1 MCMKLNAFLF
11 FATILICN
19 SLYSQENNREK
30 IYFTSDSLS
39 FIHLL
44 PNQKFGFT
52 SYKGDSPL
60 IYWNKKKGK
69 RVFCGPSFVVNEFGS
84 GKYSIV
90 DNKIQLDFIKPKHSI
105 DSISIN
111 ETKNITDSIKVK
123 ITFKSYVN
131 SKNNDGIGI
140 GSTIKSKDSLINI
153 NTMFDSFTSFTVKK
167 NKLPLKLIINAKYNL
182 EIVSELNQDITLFVN
197 GFKKFTTDN
206 IENKEFEIN
215 TLTEQKN
222 K

>member
-1 MCMKLNAFLF
+1 MKFK
-11 FATILICN
+11 TILLLTILLISKNFYC
-19 SLYSQENNREK
+19 QENDRDK

-44 PNQKFGFT
+44 PNQKFGYT

-69 RVFCGPSFVVNEFGS
+69 RVFCGPSFIINEFGS

-90 DNKIQLDFIKPKHSI
+90 KNKMQLNFIKPRHSI

-111 ETKNITDSIKVK
+111 KTKNITDSIRIK

-153 NTMFDSFTSFTVKK
+153 NTMFESFASFTVKK
-167 NKLPLKLIINAKYNL
+167 NKLPLKLIINEKYNL
-182 EIVSELNQDITLFVN
+182 EIESEKNQDITLFVN
-197 GFKKFTTDN
+197 DFKKFTTDN
-206 IENKEFEIN
+206 IENKMFELN
-215 TLTEQKN
+215 TLTKQKN
-222 K
+222 E

>member
-1 MCMKLNAFLF
+1 MKFK
-11 FATILICN
+11 TILLLTILLISKNFYC
-19 SLYSQENNREK
+19 QENDREK

-44 PNQKFGFT
+44 PNQKFGYT

-60 IYWNKKKGK
+60 IYRNKKKGK
-69 RVFCGPSFVVNEFGS
+69 RVFCGPSFIINEFGS

-90 DNKIQLDFIKPKHSI
+90 ENKMQLNFIKPKHSI

-111 ETKNITDSIKVK
+111 KTKNITDSIRIK

-153 NTMFDSFTSFTVKK
+153 NTMFESFASFTVKK
-167 NKLPLKLIINAKYNL
+167 NKLPLKLIINEKYNL
-182 EIVSELNQDITLFVN
+182 EIESEKNQDITLFIN
-197 GFKKFTTDN
+197 DFKKFTTDN
-206 IENKEFEIN
+206 IENKMFELN

-222 K
+222 E

>member
-1 MCMKLNAFLF
+1 MKFK
-11 FATILICN
+11 TILLLTILLISKNFYC
-19 SLYSQENNREK
+19 QENNREK

-39 FIHLL
+39 IIHLL
-44 PNQKFGFT
+44 PNQKFGYT

-60 IYWNKKKGK
+60 TYWNKKKGK
-69 RVFCGPSFVVNEFGS
+69 RVFCGPSFIINEFGS

-90 DNKIQLDFIKPKHSI
+90 ENKMQLNFIKPKHSI
-105 DSISIN
+105 DSIFIN
-111 ETKNITDSIKVK
+111 KTKNITDSIRIK

-153 NTMFDSFTSFTVKK
+153 NTMFESFASFTVKK
-167 NKLPLKLIINAKYNL
+167 NKLPLKLIINEKYNL
-182 EIVSELNQDITLFVN
+182 EIESEKNQDITLFVN
-197 GFKKFTTDN
+197 DFKKFTTDN
-206 IENKEFEIN
+206 IENKVFEFN

-222 K
+222 E